1 MDVVCEGGFVDE
13 NTKAGTSH
21 RSRMLS
27 SFTGLQIFILKA
39 FAFSTRLK
47 LCEVASSVVL
57 LIDYLIMLPRSTNQS
72 SSTHRPRSF
81 IGLFSEE
88 AARAAKLCD
97 LCEFSLFAVESG
109 GVTG

>member
-57 LIDYLIMLPRSTNQS
+57 LINYVTQIYKPEQFNAPST
-72 SSTHRPRSF
+72 
-81 IGLFSEE
+81 
-88 AARAAKLCD
+88 KLYWA
-97 LCEFSLFAVESG
+97 FQ
-109 GVTG
+109 